1 MSKIRAIREKQS
13 KQYQRCD
20 QLIRRKFS
28 VSNMSDSKWIRLLRI
43 ASQLYS
49 DINTIDFKLVNSE
62 DVRRTFVEEF
72 EEHVDEQFF
81 REPILYKEI
90 EWLEFPDSENSK
102 LDVLRLKLKEKGHF
116 PLLDTSSG
124 LRVIGY
130 E

>member
-1 MSKIRAIREKQS
+1 M
-13 KQYQRCD
+13 
-20 QLIRRKFS
+20 
-28 VSNMSDSKWIRLLRI
+28 
-43 ASQLYS
+43 
-49 DINTIDFKLVNSE
+49 
-62 DVRRTFVEEF
+62 EEF